1 VHRTTCSAIL
11 LTFFVLLLVC
21 CGPTNYFVNELRID
35 DRQHLL
41 PIGPHSLSEPKTASY
56 YWFFHTRTGFTTVDH
71 FGSKPGTGR
80 RELLFY
86 LETNR
91 SQSLDRTVKRDEIL
105 RGIFGSVYF
114 ERTCFFNRPVA
125 SNPNYVS
132 ISVGSDSISL
142 GSDKDEPHEN
152 PMELSR
158 GMEEPIPPLTS
169 VGLVRIFHVDPEYVV
184 VSANYESTGELGS
197 LNVGRTSGRADSWQ
211 RIYFTSNRFQRPASA
226 NIRSACADR
235 RSAIHPLEEI
245 AASVGCV

>member
-1 VHRTTCSAIL
+1 
-11 LTFFVLLLVC
+11 VC

-71 FGSKPGTGR
+71 YGSKPGTGR